1 MKKNSKTIKIFI
13 VLVVVFSAITSCK
26 KNFLD
31 EKIYSSFTPEA
42 LNDSLAFEA
51 AIAGIQSQY
60 MLWHTYKEDPPGNQG
75 WLTVWQIGTDV
86 AYNKAVADLD
96 PLSIPYTNYENLTS
110 TDESAAFAWTWAYNL
125 INNCNVVITNIEK
138 PGLVMGDA
146 NKNSIQA
153 EASFF
158 RAVAYN
164 TLATLFGGVPII
176 TEQVTGPKTDFVR
189 ASLTD
194 VNKLIVAD
202 LAFAQD
208 NLPSIEKVKVNAKGK
223 MYGRANTSMAS
234 QLLAEVYL
242 RTGDAASAETECDAV
257 INSGDFNLI
266 TSRYGIKSTL
276 PGDVFSD
283 MFVMGNQRRSQ
294 GNREAIWVVEIENPK
309 TIIGGAGPT
318 SSSIFPGYSF
328 GITEY
333 RRIWGSRYYQQA
345 GMLLCDSLGG
355 RGISRIAL
363 TPWVLNNLYGP
374 NDMRNSKYNIR
385 RKYYYNDP
393 SFPALYGKLVVP
405 GPEVD
410 TNRLIVPQTNKWN
423 EYDPT
428 NPSGGSVKDIFVM
441 RLAETYL
448 LKAEAEFKQGKL
460 SNAAATLNIV
470 RARANAS
477 SITASDVTMDFI
489 LDERARELVAEEN
502 RRMTLMRTG
511 TLLTRVIGRGE
522 KITGLTDKN
531 LLLPIPLSEIQLNKD
546 AVLEQNPGY

>member
-1 MKKNSKTIKIFI
+1 MKKNTKIIKIFS
-13 VLVVVFSAITSCK
+13 VLAVVLLSMGSCK
-26 KNFLD
+26 KGFLD

-51 AIAGIQSQY
+51 AIYGIQTQY
-60 MLWHTYKEDPPGNQG
+60 MLWHTYRQDPPGNQG

-86 AYNKAVADLD
+86 AYNKAVADFD

-125 INNCNVVITNIEK
+125 INNCNTVITNIVK

-146 NKNSIQA
+146 NKNSIKA

-176 TEQVTGPKTDFVR
+176 TEPISGPKTDFTR
-189 ASLTD
+189 APLTD
-194 VNKLIVAD
+194 VNSLIVAD
-202 LAFAQD
+202 LTFAKA
-208 NLPSIEKVKVNAKGK
+208 NLPTIENVKLNAKGK
-223 MYGRANTSMAS
+223 MYARPNTSMAS
-234 QLLAEVYL
+234 QLLAEVDL
-242 RTGDAASAETECDAV
+242 RIGDNASAETECDAV
-257 INSGDFNLI
+257 INSGDFNLM
-266 TSRYGIKSTL
+266 TSRFGIKSGL

-309 TIIGGAGPT
+309 TIIGGAGPET
-318 SSSIFPGYSF
+318 SSIFPGYEF

-363 TPWVLNNLYGP
+363 THWVLNNLYGP
-374 NDMRNSKYNIR
+374 NDIRNSKYNIR
-385 RKYYYNDP
+385 RDYYYNDP

-410 TNRLIVPQTNKWN
+410 TNRKIVPQTNKWN
-423 EYDPT
+423 EYDPS

-441 RLAETYL
+441 RLGETYL
-448 LKAEAEFKQGKL
+448 LKAEAQFKQGKL
-460 SNAAATLNIV
+460 PEAAITLNIV
-470 RARANAS
+470 RARANAT
-477 SITASDVTMDFI
+477 SITGSDVTMDFI

-511 TLLTRVIGRGE
+511 TLLTRVVGRGE
-522 KITGLTDKN
+522 GITGLTDKN
-531 LLLPIPLSEIQLNKD
+531 LLLPIPLTEIQLNKD